1 MSDLAAENGGR
12 TRREQLV
19 ARTRLILVICTSVA
33 IGFAGR
39 ELVDGG
45 SLGARFAVRIAGI
58 VLGVIALG
66 VMNRR
71 WVHRYAWP
79 LALSLVSVAYLMT
92 ALAGMVSPTH
102 EYVTTAVLFVGAAL
116 TTATVLPW
124 GVAAQG
130 ATVLIGAT
138 LLGIAVLLRDGDL
151 AVVATDPGAA
161 VMMAFLLSLLTAR
174 ELQRYR
180 FANWRGEH
188 ERVRAGRAV
197 RRMNARLE
205 QRVAAR
211 TADLA
216 AANHRLSA
224 EIGERRRTAEA
235 LLLSQAQL
243 ADTLDNS
250 TAIISLKDLDGRYLL
265 VNREFERVFGGSRR
279 IVLGR
284 TDDDLFSAAL
294 AERLGERDVDVVR
307 SGVPMSFEQ
316 ELPVTDPARAYVCVK
331 FPLRG
336 ADGAPYGLGTMA
348 TDITELKRLEEELR
362 RHQDELAHVLRLH
375 TIGEM
380 AAALA
385 HEINQPLCAIT
396 NYAQGAIHRMRG
408 GMSDPETLLHAFEQI
423 AIEGLRAGQILR
435 GIRGLVRREPE
446 AEVEVDVDTLAGDA
460 VRVLE
465 PQARQHGV
473 SVRLESSGRL
483 PTIHAN
489 PTQIEQVMV
498 NLMLNGVQAVAD
510 TATARREVV
519 VTTARSGDT
528 IEVAVSD
535 TGGGIAAVVEEQ
547 LFTPFVTTKARG
559 LGLGLADRRYDLPL
573 LPAHPRRR
581 RVRVVVVRCR
591 ARAEPALPGTR
602 SYPAIQ
608 CPRGRVRAIRRRRR
622 WSRQR

>member
-1 MSDLAAENGGR
+1 
-12 TRREQLV
+12 
-19 ARTRLILVICTSVA
+19 LILVICSSVA
-33 IGFAGR
+33 LGFAGR
-39 ELVDGG
+39 ELAQEEH
-45 SLGARFAVRIAGI
+45 LGARFAVRIIG
-58 VLGVIALG
+58 IALG
-66 VMNRR
+66 LAALALMNRR
-71 WVHRYAWP
+71 SMSRYAWP
-79 LALSLVSVAYLMT
+79 LALSVVSVAYLLT

-124 GVAAQG
+124 GLAAQG
-130 ATVLIGAT
+130 GTVLVGAA
-138 LLGIAVLLRDGDL
+138 LLGAAVLAKDGNL
-151 AVVATDPGAA
+151 AVAATDPGAA

-180 FANWRGEH
+180 VAHWRGQH
-188 ERVRAGRAV
+188 VRVRAERAV
-197 RRMNARLE
+197 KRMNARLE
-205 QRVAAR
+205 HRVAAR

-216 AANHRLSA
+216 AVNRRLTA
-224 EIGERRRTAEA
+224 EVAERRRAAEA

-265 VNREFERVFGGSRR
+265 INREFERVFGGSRH

-284 TDDDLFSAAL
+284 TDDDLFSAAM
-294 AERLGERDVDVVR
+294 AERLGDRDADVLS
-307 SGVPMSFEQ
+307 SGVPVSFEQ

-336 ADGAPYGLGTMA
+336 ADGAPYGLGAMS
-348 TDITELKRLEEELR
+348 TDITELKRLQEELQ
-362 RHQDELAHVLRLH
+362 RHQGELAHVLRLH

-380 AAALA
+380 GAALA

-408 GMSDPETLLHAFEQI
+408 GIGDAEALLHAFEQI

-446 AEVEVDVDTLAGDA
+446 AEVPVDVDSLAGEA

-465 PQARQHGV
+465 PQARLHGV
-473 SVRLESSGRL
+473 TVRLESGGRL
-483 PTIHAN
+483 PPVHAN
-489 PTQIEQVMV
+489 ATQIEQVMV

-519 VTTARSGDT
+519 VSTARSGDT

-535 TGGGIAAVVEEQ
+535 TGGGIAAVIENQ

-559 LGLGLADRRYDLPL
+559 LGLGLAISRTIVENHGGRLWATPNPVAGTTFRFSLPI
-573 LPAHPRRR
+573 PADGRPS
-581 RVRVVVVRCR
+581 
-591 ARAEPALPGTR
+591 AL
-602 SYPAIQ
+602 S
-608 CPRGRVRAIRRRRR
+608 
-622 WSRQR
+622 